1 MMFSLDGTIKK
12 STFDN
17 GVLSFFIVLKSQ
29 LVLTIKKSTFDNG
42 VLFYLFLFFIVLMM
56 FSLDGIDD
64 V

>member
-1 MMFSLDGTIKK
+1 MMFSLDG
-12 STFDN
+12 
-17 GVLSFFIVLKSQ
+17 
-29 LVLTIKKSTFDNG
+29 TIKKSTFDNG